1 MTQVSK
7 YPISDKVY
15 QRIVEIFFK
24 SLAQMGTGT
33 EAKEFIRDFLSPT
46 ERVMLAKRL
55 TVAFLLEKN
64 YDFRTIS
71 HVLRVSL
78 STVARVNLAR
88 KYGTSGYKRVIEK
101 ILREEKVKDFF
112 LEMTEGLSDVAGQG
126 RMGSGGWRYLSQEI
140 KKKRKEKPF

>member
-24 SLAQMGTGT
+24 SLAQMGTGN

-46 ERVMLAKRL
+46 EQIMLAKRL
-55 TVAFLLEKN
+55 TVAFLLEKD

-71 HVLRVSL
+71 KILRVSL
-78 STVARVNLAR
+78 TTVARVNLTR
-88 KYGTSGYKRVIEK
+88 KYGAQGYKRVINK
-101 ILREEKVKDFF
+101 ILHEEKVKDFL

-126 RMGSGGWRYLSQEI
+126 KIGSGGWRYLSQEI